1 MDNVLKTAHKKEGA
15 MLKELVLARTEQG
28 FIISEHMLRPKIKK
42 RELHT
47 FVDEIAAYEKY
58 NEIVTFDGWT
68 ER

>member
-1 MDNVLKTAHKKEGA
+1 